1 MPSLFHK
8 QFSQVAAPGLIGY
21 FGEDLVYLP
30 ASGAEGR
37 PIKGIVERGAMEILA
52 EIGDHATQAIIV
64 QVLSHGVRGILAS
77 EIDTGG
83 DRIRVALRIGDLPVD
98 RPIVKVI
105 DDSGGFVRFA
115 VQ

>member
-1 MPSLFHK
+1 MPSTFNK
-8 QFSQVAAPGLIGY
+8 QFSAVAAPDLIGY

-30 ASGAEGR
+30 ENGAEGR
-37 PIKGIVERGAMEILA
+37 PIKGIVERGALEIIA
-52 EIGDHATQAIIV
+52 EIGDHVSQAIIV
-64 QVLSHGVRGILAS
+64 QVLSHKLRGILAS

-83 DRIRVALRIGDLPVD
+83 DRIRVALRIGDDPVE

-105 DDSGGFVRFA
+105 SDSGGFVRFA